1 MLSPPSLTPATPK
14 GSHFVVCLRLQT
26 LSDVQYLAARPL
38 PTAPDGRYDAEVV
51 PVTAATT
58 DNDPHSDLY
67 RATKNMITNL
77 KNVAPIMQEALD
89 PTVHMT
95 VNASHLAHSIL
106 VPHFRRPSRL

>member
-1 MLSPPSLTPATPK
+1 M
-14 GSHFVVCLRLQT
+14 
-26 LSDVQYLAARPL
+26 QYLAARPL

-95 VNASHLAHSIL
+95 V
-106 VPHFRRPSRL
+106 VPDRQSPCSFYSRSTLFADLPGCS